1 MRPQTKAFLCLAFI
15 SLAWGTTYYAIRV
28 GAAHYPPFIY
38 AAIRQ
43 FCAGAILLL
52 IGYRKK
58 WRFSWR
64 EMGHHAAVGFLLI
77 TMGNGVVTWGEQ
89 EVPSGVAALICSI
102 MPAIAVVINLSISKN
117 ETMNARIIGGLA
129 LGLAGVAVIFKN
141 NIDDL
146 SNPHYLMRIIG
157 IFLATTCWAGGS
169 VLNKH
174 RRTQDTPTF
183 NSGLQL
189 FFGGLFLIPA
199 SLLFDNYET
208 AQWQNVD
215 AFWSLVYLIII
226 GSVLAYSAYMYALR
240 QLPTG
245 IVMTYAYIN
254 PLVAVLLAY
263 FLNDGNV
270 TLLTG
275 ISFLLITLGVWLVNR
290 GYRRGK
296 VERLIS

>member
-1 MRPQTKAFLCLAFI
+1 MRPHTKAFLALAFI

-43 FCAGAILLL
+43 LCAGAVLLL
-52 IGYRKK
+52 IGYKKK
-58 WRFSWR
+58 WRFSWK
-64 EMGHHAAVGFLLI
+64 EMRHHALVGFLLI

-89 EVPSGVAALICSI
+89 EVPSGVAALICAI
-102 MPAIAVVINLSISKN
+102 MPAIAVVINLAISKTEKLN
-117 ETMNARIIGGLA
+117 LLIAAGLL
-129 LGLAGVAVIFKN
+129 LGLAGVGVIFKN
-141 NIDDL
+141 NINDL
-146 SNPHYLMRIIG
+146 SNPHYLVRILG
-157 IFLATTCWAGGS
+157 IFLATICWAGGS

-174 RRTQDTPTF
+174 RGTQETPVF

-189 FFGGLFLIPA
+189 FFGGLLLLPA
-199 SLLFDNYET
+199 SLLFDNYTT
-208 AQWQNVD
+208 AEWHSRE
-215 AFWSLVYLIII
+215 AFWSLIYLIII

-254 PLVAVLLAY
+254 PLVAVVLAY

-275 ISFLLITLGVWLVNR
+275 VSFLLITLGVWLVNK
-290 GYRRGK
+290 GYRRQRM
-296 VERLIS
+296 V

>member
-1 MRPQTKAFLCLAFI
+1 MRPHTKALLCLTFI

-28 GAAHYPPFIY
+28 GAAHYPPFMY

-43 FCAGAILLL
+43 FCAGAVLLL
-52 IGYRKK
+52 IGYRRK

-64 EMGHHAAVGFLLI
+64 EMAHHAAVGFLLI
-77 TMGNGVVTWGEQ
+77 TIGNGVVTWGEQ

-102 MPAIAVVINLSISKN
+102 MPAIAVLINLGSSKTEKLN
-117 ETMNARIIGGLA
+117 LLIGGGLL

-141 NIDDL
+141 SMADL
-146 SNPHYLMRIIG
+146 SNPRYLARMIG
-157 IFLATTCWAGGS
+157 IFVATTCWAGGS

-174 RRTQDTPTF
+174 RKTQDTPTF

-189 FFGGLFLIPA
+189 FFGGIFLLPA
-199 SLLFDNYET
+199 SLMFDNYAT
-208 AQWQNVD
+208 AEWQNRE
-215 AFWSLVYLIII
+215 AFWSLVYLIVV
-226 GSVLAYSAYMYALR
+226 GSILAYSAYMYALR
-240 QLPTG
+240 RLPTG

-270 TLLTG
+270 TILTG
-275 ISFLLITLGVWLVNR
+275 VSFLLITLGVWLVNR
-290 GYRRGK
+290 GYRRQR
-296 VERLIS
+296 VI